1 MFPEDPPSGKILEH
15 MKTLLLLLVV
25 TRVALADDA
34 SKADLVLRNGI
45 VHTLDS
51 AQPKA
56 EAIAI
61 AGNRILAVGSD
72 SDVDKLVAPATR
84 VVDLHGATVIPG
96 FTESH
101 GHLMSLGESRLSV
114 DLTGTKSWPEIV
126 ASVAVETQRMGKSAW
141 IYGRGWHESKW
152 TLPPSPVVRGF
163 PTHDALSAVTPDN
176 PVVLERADGHAYI
189 VNAKVMSLM
198 GIDHDTRAPEGGE
211 VIKDADGLPT
221 GVLVDN
227 AMNLVRLPPSSDARR
242 SLALDLALAESLRK
256 GLTSFD
262 DAGASAEDL
271 ALFKRYANEH
281 KLGPRLYVMVMGYD
295 LLKTYDKPEIGL
307 GDGFLTIR
315 SVKLVADGAMGS
327 RGAALLE
334 PYDDGGPR
342 SSGFLTTPPEIVLA
356 TARYGLEHGF
366 QVNVH
371 AIGDRT
377 NRMVLDQFEKAF
389 AEHPEVKDPRFRIEH
404 AQILDAADIPRF
416 AKLGV
421 IASMQGIHCTS
432 DRPWAESRIGIDRV
446 KEGLYVWRKLLDSGA
461 TIINGTDVPVRNYYA
476 SVTRKPESGG
486 PPEGFDPD
494 QRMTRDE
501 ALVSYT
507 LAAARGAFEEKERGS
522 VETGKLADLTVLSQD
537 ILNVPDATLLKT
549 RVLYTIVDGRIR
561 YDAAAPPHGPN
572 DRP

>member
-1 MFPEDPPSGKILEH
+1 MRIAA
-15 MKTLLLLLVV
+15 LLLAVLLPSS
-25 TRVALADDA
+25 ALAGA
-34 SKADLVLRNGI
+34 AKADLVLRHGI
-45 VHTLDS
+45 VHTLNA
-51 AQPKA
+51 AQPGA

-61 AGNRILAVGSD
+61 AGNRLVAVGSD
-72 SDVDKLVAPATR
+72 AEVDELVTPATR
-84 VVDLHGATVIPG
+84 VVDLRGATVIPG

-114 DLTGTKSWPEIV
+114 DLNGTKSWPEIV
-126 ASVAVETQRMGKSAW
+126 GKVAGEAKRVDKGEW

-152 TLPPSPVVRGF
+152 TEPPSPVVRGF
-163 PTHDALSAVTPDN
+163 QTHDALSAATPDN

-189 VNAKVMSLM
+189 VNAQVMTLM
-198 GIDHDTRAPEGGE
+198 GIGRDTQAPEGGE
-211 VIKDADGLPT
+211 VIKDASGMPT

-227 AMNLVRLPPSSDARR
+227 AMNLVRFPPSSDARR
-242 SLALDLALAESLRK
+242 AQALDLALAEALRK
-256 GLTSFD
+256 GVTSFD
-262 DAGASAEDL
+262 DAGASADDIT
-271 ALFKRYANEH
+271 LFKRYANDH

-295 LLKTYDKPEIGL
+295 LLKTWDKPEIGL

-334 PYDDGGPR
+334 PYDDDPKN
-342 SSGFLTTPPEIVLA
+342 SGFFTTPPEIVLA

-404 AQILDAADIPRF
+404 AQILDAADVPRF
-416 AKLGV
+416 ARLGV

-461 TIINGTDVPVRNYYA
+461 TIINGTDVPVEDIDPIKNYYA
-476 SVTRKPESGG
+476 SVTRKPESGE
-486 PPEGFDPD
+486 PKEGFDPD
-494 QRMTRDE
+494 QRMTREE

-522 VETGKLADLTVLSQD
+522 IEVGKLADLTVLSQD
-537 ILNVPDATLLKT
+537 ILSVPDDALLRT
-549 RVLYTIVDGRIR
+549 AVVYTIVDGRIR
-561 YDAAAPPHGPN
+561 YA
-572 DRP
+572 RP

>member
-1 MFPEDPPSGKILEH
+1 MIIP
-15 MKTLLLLLVV
+15 LLLLLP
-25 TRVALADDA
+25 LAARPDDA
-34 SKADLVLRNGI
+34 PKADLVLRHAI
-45 VHTLDS
+45 VHTMNA

-56 EAIAI
+56 DAIAV
-61 AGNRILAVGSD
+61 AGSRIVVVGSD
-72 SDVDKLVAPATR
+72 AELDKLVTPATR

-96 FTESH
+96 LTESH
-101 GHLMSLGESRLSV
+101 GHLMGLGESRLSV
-114 DLTGTKSWPEIV
+114 DLNGTRSWPEIV
-126 ASVAVETQRMGKSAW
+126 TKVAAETARVAKDEW

-152 TLPPSPVVRGF
+152 TEPPTPSVRGF
-163 PTHDALSAVTPDN
+163 QTHDALSAATPDN

-189 VNAKVMSLM
+189 VNAKVMALM
-198 GIDHDTRAPEGGE
+198 GIGPDTQAPEGGE
-211 VIKDADGLPT
+211 IIKDASGSPT

-227 AMNLVRLPPSSDARR
+227 AMGLIHFPPSSDARR
-242 SLALDLALAESLRK
+242 SQALDLALAEALRK
-256 GLTSFD
+256 GITSFD
-262 DAGASAEDL
+262 DAGASADDI
-271 ALFKRYANEH
+271 ALFKRYANDH
-281 KLGPRLYVMVMGYD
+281 KLGPRLYVMIMGYD
-295 LLKTYDKPEIGL
+295 LLKTYDRPEIGL

-315 SVKLVADGAMGS
+315 SVKLIADGAMGS

-334 PYDDGGPR
+334 PYDDDPR
-342 SSGFLTTPPEIVLA
+342 NSGFFTTPPEIVLA

-389 AEHPEVKDPRFRIEH
+389 AEHPDVKDPRFRIEH
-404 AQILDAADIPRF
+404 AQILDTADIPRF

-461 TIINGTDVPVRNYYA
+461 TIINGTDVPVEDIDPIENYYA

-486 PPEGFDPD
+486 PPAGFDPD
-494 QRMTRDE
+494 QRMTREE

-507 LAAARGAFEEKERGS
+507 SAAARGAFEEKDRGS
-522 VETGKLADLTVLSQD
+522 IEPGKLADFTVLSQD
-537 ILNVPDATLLKT
+537 ILSVPDDALLKT

-561 YDAAAPPHGPN
+561 YDAAAPVHAANG
-572 DRP
+572 RT

>member
-1 MFPEDPPSGKILEH
+1 MRIAA
-15 MKTLLLLLVV
+15 LLVAV
-25 TRVALADDA
+25 LASSAVADDA
-34 SKADLVLRNGI
+34 PKADLVLRHGI
-45 VHTLDS
+45 VHTLNA

-61 AGNRILAVGSD
+61 ARSRIVAVGTD
-72 SDVDKLVAPATR
+72 AEVEKLVAPSTR

-114 DLTGTKSWPEIV
+114 DLNGTKSWPEIV
-126 ASVAVETQRMGKSAW
+126 AKVAVETKRTGKGDW

-152 TLPPSPVVRGF
+152 TAPPSPVVRGF
-163 PTHDALSAVTPDN
+163 QTHDALSAATPDN

-189 VNAKVMSLM
+189 VNAQVMTLM
-198 GIDHDTRAPEGGE
+198 GIGRDTQAPEGGE
-211 VIKDADGLPT
+211 VIKDASGLPT

-227 AMNLVRLPPSSDARR
+227 AMNLVRFPPSSDARR
-242 SLALDLALAESLRK
+242 AQALDLALAEALRK
-256 GLTSFD
+256 GVTSFD
-262 DAGASAEDL
+262 DAGASADDI
-271 ALFKRYANEH
+271 ALFKRYANDH

-334 PYDDGGPR
+334 PYDDDPKN
-342 SSGFLTTPPEIVLA
+342 SGFFTTPPEIVLA

-389 AEHPEVKDPRFRIEH
+389 AEHPEVKDPRFRVEH
-404 AQILDAADIPRF
+404 AQILDEADIARF
-416 AKLGV
+416 GKLGV

-446 KEGLYVWRKLLDSGA
+446 KEGLYVWRKLLDSGT
-461 TIINGTDVPVRNYYA
+461 TIVNGTDVPVEDMDPIKNYYA
-476 SVTRKPESGG
+476 SVTRRPESGE
-486 PPEGFDPD
+486 PKEGFDPD
-494 QRMTRDE
+494 QRMTREE

-507 LAAARGAFEEKERGS
+507 LAAARGAFEENDRGS
-522 VETGKLADLTVLSQD
+522 IEVGKLADLTVLSQD
-537 ILNVPDATLLKT
+537 ILSVPDDELLKT
-549 RVLYTIVDGRIR
+549 RVLHTIVDGRIR
-561 YDAAAPPHGPN
+561 YDAGAVTRA
-572 DRP
+572 DD